1 MQEIEV
7 NLLSAFPASGFVDC
21 ADVLNQSGY
30 APGISADALNSL
42 VKSGYVSVGT
52 GTGVVPYARVCITE
66 SGRLALMA
74 ERQAVHQEGRKRSN
88 EKADKD
94 NEKHMQ
100 NARDNRR
107 FARDLVIAALS
118 ALFCALMAR
127 LIGS

>member
-30 APGISADALNSL
+30 APDISVGALRSL
-42 VKSGYVSVGT
+42 VKSGHVSAEPGT
-52 GTGVVPYARVCITE
+52 GTVPHARVCITE

-74 ERQAVHQEGRKRSN
+74 ERQAAHQEACKRAN
-88 EKADKD
+88 EKTDKE

-100 NARDNRR
+100 DARDNRQ

-118 ALFCALMAR
+118 AFFGALMAY